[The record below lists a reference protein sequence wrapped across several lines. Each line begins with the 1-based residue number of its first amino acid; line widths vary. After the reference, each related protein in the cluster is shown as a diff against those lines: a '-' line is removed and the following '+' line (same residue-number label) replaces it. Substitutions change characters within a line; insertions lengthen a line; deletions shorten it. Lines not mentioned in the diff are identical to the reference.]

1 MNVYDLTVLQN
12 LIDRLNL
19 EENMTLWQFFA
30 LIRELNVS
38 IEVHDSHGFS

>member
-19 EENMTLWQFFA
+19 EKNMTLLQFFA
-30 LIRELNVS
+30 LIKELNVS
-38 IEVHDSHGFS
+38 IEVQDSHFFC